1 MLFRARALLT
11 SYCFLVKELL
21 PIFYLSNMLFSFIF
35 AFKDWA
41 ISLALTCLLQREL
54 LFCISILSQY
64 GIEKVFERIEDSL
77 ELLLERNNSLSLRVS
92 ISMFI
97 SILEEVWF
105 KMLVDKALV
114 VVESVLFANSLMGAT
129 IQDSS
134 KRERSN
140 EY

>member
-1 MLFRARALLT
+1 
-11 SYCFLVKELL
+11 
-21 PIFYLSNMLFSFIF
+21 
-35 AFKDWA
+35 
-41 ISLALTCLLQREL
+41 
-54 LFCISILSQY
+54 
-64 GIEKVFERIEDSL
+64 
-77 ELLLERNNSLSLRVS
+77 
-92 ISMFI
+92 MFI

>member
-1 MLFRARALLT
+1 M
-11 SYCFLVKELL
+11 
-21 PIFYLSNMLFSFIF
+21 
-35 AFKDWA
+35 
-41 ISLALTCLLQREL
+41 
-54 LFCISILSQY
+54 FCIPILSQY
-64 GIEKVFERIEDSL
+64 RIEKVFERIEDSL
-77 ELLLERNNSLSLRVS
+77 ELLLERNNSFFPRVS
-92 ISMFI
+92 MSMSI

-129 IQDSS
+129 IQDSG